1 MKSLL
6 AAWVVLIL
14 AISGAA
20 APSSQEPTG
29 PGGNL
34 HGTIKGCV
42 LPAEGERFLPD
53 RVIVSLTFRR
63 SDIALTQQVS
73 GMGLFEFKN
82 LRDGSYT
89 LKAESPGYAFAD
101 KSVTVAGSLRGE
113 TVEADLTLGRRL
125 SEGSHIPAPSA
136 GKTVSAHWLS
146 VPKKAVRQM
155 EKAERA
161 SRSGDQR
168 KAVEHLKKA
177 LEFHLHLP
185 EAYNNLAVQYVRLGE
200 ADLAV
205 EAFRKAI
212 ELRPEDALAHANLG
226 VILLASGDFGQ
237 AVQHL
242 QRAEQLQPGKPA
254 TLAFLAEAHFRRG
267 EFRLALEHYERAFQA
282 DPRRPELLLGKADCL
297 IRLGR
302 VEEAAD
308 ALRRFVAQAPGDE
321 RSKEAQSR
329 IEQLEAARGPGK

>member
-1 MKSLL
+1 MKSLP

-14 AISGAA
+14 AISGAV
-20 APSSQEPTG
+20 APSSQGPTR

-34 HGTIKGCV
+34 HGTIEGRV

-63 SDIALTQQVS
+63 SGIALKQQVS

-82 LRDGSYT
+82 LRNGSYI

-125 SEGSHIPAPSA
+125 SEGSGIPAPSA
-136 GKTVSAHWLS
+136 GKTVSAQWLS
-146 VPKKAVRQM
+146 VSKKAVRQM
-155 EKAERA
+155 EKAEKA
-161 SRSGDQR
+161 SRSGDHR

-177 LEFHLHLP
+177 LEIHPQLP

-200 ADLAV
+200 ADRAV

-226 VILLASGDFGQ
+226 VILLGSGDFDQ

-254 TLAFLAEAHFRRG
+254 RLAFLAEAHFRLG
-267 EFRLALEHYERAFQA
+267 EFHLALDHYQNALQA
-282 DPRRPELLLGKADCL
+282 DPMRHELLLGMADCL

-302 VEEAAD
+302 IGEAAN

-321 RSKEAQSR
+321 RSKEAQAR
-329 IEQLEAARGPGK
+329 IAQLEAARGQGK